1 VLIENQ
7 MDFCREIH
15 RIPENEEEKEL
26 NLAAKEG

>member
-1 VLIENQ
+1 